1 MNDIEIRDKEID
13 EENLSKKINMK
24 YQKDNELIKNTKN
37 SQDSLIDDLNLDLE
51 VMQKNISTIVDKIP
65 LKIRF
70 RWFKGFI
77 RRLIRSA
84 ILMQESFNS
93 ATYRVIKILTNNYK
107 ELSKKIETNSNVE
120 NKVKELEKRVD
131 ELSNYTHRLE
141 EKVKLLN
148 HEEHEEKR

>member
-1 MNDIEIRDKEID
+1 MDEMEIRDKEID
-13 EENLSKKINMK
+13 EEDLNKKINMK
-24 YQKDNELIKNTKN
+24 YQKDNELIKNSKN

-51 VMQKNISTIVDKIP
+51 VMQKNISTISDKIP
-65 LKIRF
+65 LKTRF

-77 RRLIRSA
+77 KRLIRSA

-93 ATYRVIKILTNNYK
+93 ATYRAIKKLTNNYK

-141 EKVKLLN
+141 EKIKLLN
-148 HEEHEEKR
+148 HDDQGEKK

>member
-1 MNDIEIRDKEID
+1 MDEIEIRDKEID
-13 EENLSKKINMK
+13 EKDLNKKINMK
-24 YQKDNELIKNTKN
+24 YQKDNELVDKNVSRDVICCVSTL
-37 SQDSLIDDLNLDLE
+37 DLDLE

-65 LKIRF
+65 LKTRF

-77 RRLIRSA
+77 KRLIRSA

-93 ATYRVIKILTNNYK
+93 ATYRAIKILTNNYK

-131 ELSNYTHRLE
+131 ELSNLNSKLQDE
-141 EKVKLLN
+141 IKLLK
-148 HEEHEEKR
+148 EKEK

>member
-24 YQKDNELIKNTKN
+24 YQKDNESIKNSKN
-37 SQDSLIDDLNLDLE
+37 SQDSMIDDLNLDLE
-51 VMQKNISTIVDKIP
+51 VMQKNISTVVDKIP

-107 ELSKKIETNSNVE
+107 ELSNKIETNKATE
-120 NKVKELEKRVD
+120 DKLKDIEKKID

-148 HEEHEEKR
+148 HEEHEEKK